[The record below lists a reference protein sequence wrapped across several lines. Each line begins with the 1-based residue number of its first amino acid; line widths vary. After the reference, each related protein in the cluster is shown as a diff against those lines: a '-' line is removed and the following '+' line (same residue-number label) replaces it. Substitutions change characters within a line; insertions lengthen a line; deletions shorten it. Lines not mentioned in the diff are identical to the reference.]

1 MSTGDESA
9 RAQPPPDDDKA
20 TSLRPL
26 AGLAWSCAGGLV
38 GLDLQSETPAI
49 DAALAE
55 RVWAGTLLALC
66 ASVLI
71 TLDATREEITR
82 GIDNEMRR
90 M

>member
-1 MSTGDESA
+1 M
-9 RAQPPPDDDKA
+9 RPRRW
-20 TSLRPL
+20 LRPL
-26 AGLAWSCAGGLV
+26 AALAWGCAGGLV

-82 GIDNEMRR
+82 GIGNEMRR